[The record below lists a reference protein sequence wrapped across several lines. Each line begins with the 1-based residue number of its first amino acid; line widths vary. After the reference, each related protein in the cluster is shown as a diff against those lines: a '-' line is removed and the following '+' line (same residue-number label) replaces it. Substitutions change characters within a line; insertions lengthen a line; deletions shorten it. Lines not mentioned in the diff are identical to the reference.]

1 MAAAEFAWA
10 WTSPDRS
17 FRTCSAPPE
26 VGTVRYW
33 NPPVALASWARAMS
47 GRPKPPEFAVMS
59 WFGFAFAYVTR
70 SCAVFHGLSP
80 FTNSA

>member
-10 WTSPDRS
+10 WTSPERS

-26 VGTVRYW
+26 VGTVRYCI
-33 NPPVALASWARAMS
+33 PPTALASCAMAMS

-59 WFGFAFAYVTR
+59 LFGFAFA
-70 SCAVFHGLSP
+70 
-80 FTNSA
+80 